1 MLQGIQGLIGGSFDY
16 SQMLGQGGGAI
27 MRGAPLKIIMAFDSR
42 PSWFVLGGKNM
53 KTIQDLKGKQL
64 AVSSFGA
71 ALDQM
76 TRELLPRFGMEPMRD
91 VILRAIEPPPNRLAA
106 LLSGAVDAAVL
117 THTETIIA
125 RRQGFNEL
133 IFFGDHIEFVSA
145 GVVATERNISQRPDF
160 VRRFIRGALK
170 TFYWIKANEKEVVAR
185 LAKATKSSEADGLE
199 LYRTGLK
206 LFSRD
211 GTIPRN
217 LQERMISL
225 QRKVLQV
232 EKEVTP
238 ESVYD
243 FSFVRAG
250 NKELGKGDSSMSTL
264 DQPILIANVNYHVGH
279 WVAIYVAEE
288 QGFFKQEGLT
298 RYEYERGGLLPGPS
312 ESQTLGLAIKEHGVD
327 IATAVDTESA
337 ITQRVKGADVYI
349 VGGWRYTPFLKWY
362 GSKHITDM
370 SKLRGG
376 KIGVRENSADGGGL
390 VEFFI
395 EEALK
400 EVGVNPE
407 TEVEMV
413 QDPVFGYRNNPAHID
428 MLRSG
433 KVNAITSSPPF
444 SDELEREGYPVI
456 LDPNVVFPRR
466 PGKVTV
472 APRRTIEQR
481 SEELKAY
488 FRAITRTFWFMR
500 DVKNFEYLHDLETRL
515 RKLTH
520 NEDEQRLF
528 IASAPDRVDSWALP
542 MDGGIER
549 PALERIIGEMVKR
562 GRLERPIPVGEVFK
576 DDAVREAYRDVSTR
590 GELKPAFNNAMAA
603 VEKYGF

>member
-1 MLQGIQGLIGGSFDY
+1 MAAQAELNRNDLQPREDSMKVMPNAKNSRLILFIVFLLALSFSGNHVCLALEEAKIHVAGTPNITSFVYHVGKEKGFYSEEGIELQPIMAGMLQGIQGLIGGSFDY

-145 GVVATERNISQRPDF
+145 GVVATERNISQKPDF

-185 LAKATKSSEADGLE
+185 LAKATKSSEVDGLE

-243 FSFVRAG
+243 FSFVRAA
-250 NKELGKGDSSMSTL
+250 NKELGKGDSL
-264 DQPILIANVNYHVGH
+264 
-279 WVAIYVAEE
+279 
-288 QGFFKQEGLT
+288 
-298 RYEYERGGLLPGPS
+298 
-312 ESQTLGLAIKEHGVD
+312 
-327 IATAVDTESA
+327 
-337 ITQRVKGADVYI
+337 
-349 VGGWRYTPFLKWY
+349 
-362 GSKHITDM
+362 
-370 SKLRGG
+370 
-376 KIGVRENSADGGGL
+376 
-390 VEFFI
+390 
-395 EEALK
+395 
-400 EVGVNPE
+400 
-407 TEVEMV
+407 
-413 QDPVFGYRNNPAHID
+413 
-428 MLRSG
+428 
-433 KVNAITSSPPF
+433 
-444 SDELEREGYPVI
+444 
-456 LDPNVVFPRR
+456 
-466 PGKVTV
+466 
-472 APRRTIEQR
+472 
-481 SEELKAY
+481 
-488 FRAITRTFWFMR
+488 
-500 DVKNFEYLHDLETRL
+500 
-515 RKLTH
+515 
-520 NEDEQRLF
+520 
-528 IASAPDRVDSWALP
+528 
-542 MDGGIER
+542 
-549 PALERIIGEMVKR
+549 
-562 GRLERPIPVGEVFK
+562 
-576 DDAVREAYRDVSTR
+576 
-590 GELKPAFNNAMAA
+590 
-603 VEKYGF
+603 